1 MDVYTP
7 KLLAKG
13 LKATIGK
20 GNRSEAVIEAL
31 KQYKAVYFAATGGA
45 AALLARAVKRLKS
58 WRMKTWEQKPL
69 CG

>member
-13 LKATIGK
+13 LRAAIGK
-20 GNRSEAVIEAL
+20 GNRSETVIEAL

-45 AALLARAVKRLKS
+45 AALLAKAVKKAEIVAYEGKFSRGGC
-58 WRMKTWEQKPL
+58 Q
-69 CG
+69 